1 MKSKLINI
9 GIILLSLTMVF
20 ALFLYYSHSTEK
32 DDILKSNNKK
42 QEVRENTV
50 EKEDQVKRDSEARV
64 NVKEEKGASEENH
77 EKAATKG
84 VQVNVVP
91 RSSLASEVSPNPEK
105 KVEVKKEF
113 LVVIDPGHQD
123 RANTAPEPVGPG
135 AKETKMKV
143 TGGTSGVSTGKP
155 EYKLTLEASLILGQ
169 LLESRGVKVIFT
181 RTANNVN
188 ISNKERAEIANQN
201 NADLFIRIHADGATN
216 KNVHGL
222 SVLTPAENSPY
233 TKGIFDDSLKA
244 SEFIIDETKN
254 NASVK
259 VNGISY
265 RGDMSGFN
273 WSKVP
278 CTLVELGFMTNPT
291 EDKNLSNP
299 AYLKNLL
306 TNIVDGVMQY
316 ASYQE
321 KEE

>member
-1 MKSKLINI
+1 VRSKLMNI

-32 DDILKSNNKK
+32 DNFLKSNNKK

-50 EKEDQVKRDSEARV
+50 EKEDQVKIDSDAPMC
-64 NVKEEKGASEENH
+64 VKDEKGASENY
-77 EKAATKG
+77 EKVATKG
-84 VQVNVVP
+84 VQGNVVP
-91 RSSLASEVSPNPEK
+91 KSSLASEVTPNPEK
-105 KVEVKKEF
+105 KVEVQKEF

-181 RTANNVN
+181 RTTNNVN
-188 ISNKERAEIANQN
+188 ISNKERAEFANQN
-201 NADLFIRIHADGATN
+201 KADLFIRIHADGATN

-233 TKGIFDDSLKA
+233 TKEIFNDSLKA
-244 SEFIIDETKN
+244 SEFIIDKTKN

>member
-1 MKSKLINI
+1 MKSKTINL
-9 GIILLSLTMVF
+9 GVILLSLIMVI
-20 ALFLYYSHSTEK
+20 ALVLYFSHSVGK
-32 DDILKSNNKK
+32 KNLLKSNNKQ
-42 QEVRENTV
+42 QEDRVSTV
-50 EKEDQVKRDSEARV
+50 KKEEQGKKDSTASV
-64 NVKEEKGASEENH
+64 NVGGENSVSQENVKASN
-77 EKAATKG
+77 KG
-84 VQVNVVP
+84 VQENAVP
-91 RSSLASEVSPNPEK
+91 ESSRASSVSTNSEK
-105 KVEVKKEF
+105 KEEVQNEF

-181 RTANNVN
+181 RTTNNVN
-188 ISNKERAEIANQN
+188 ISNRERAEIANQN

-216 KNVHGL
+216 RNVHGL
-222 SVLTPAENSPY
+222 SVLTPAESSPY
-233 TKGIFDDSLKA
+233 TKEIFNDSLKA
-244 SEFIIDETKN
+244 SEFIIDETKK

-291 EDKNLSNP
+291 EDKNLSNSV
-299 AYLKNLL
+299 YLKNLL
-306 TNIVDGVMQY
+306 TNMADGVMQY
-316 ASYQE
+316 VSY
-321 KEE
+321 KENVE